1 MYYTFKNGEL
11 YSHDNEIRNTF
22 YGNSVEKSS
31 VKLILNSNPSEI
43 KNYKTVNYEG
53 NTGWACSSIITD
65 QQNGNVA
72 TFIEEEGKYYNFIKG
87 VENTW
92 DNTAQSGELDTK
104 EFSTQGIDTLQSITD
119 TTGQTEV
126 TITIKENND

>member
-1 MYYTFKNGEL
+1 
-11 YSHDNEIRNTF
+11 
-22 YGNSVEKSS
+22 V
-31 VKLILNSNPSEI
+31 
-43 KNYKTVNYEG
+43 
-53 NTGWACSSIITD
+53 CSSIITD
-65 QQNGNVA
+65 QQNGDVQ

-92 DNTAQSGELDTK
+92 DSRTQSGGLDTK

-119 TTGQTEV
+119 GVGQTEV